1 MITIKATIDILNG
14 NNDGLTVDDVENNP
28 NSFTLQKTIGSTQKG
43 GNPLLLG
50 RTLLGTNPTLNS
62 SIPFFISGTEEKDL
76 AFNLHA
82 SSEID
87 NITIRFDTYNNNYPT
102 EIEIHLPYA
111 VSPITYH
118 NDDAIFTVK
127 FDKKYSGDYYFHFYN
142 WNSDDTL
149 FRIESISVGLKID
162 IDKKN
167 MLSYNGII
175 QKKADEKFP
184 SWGIVST
191 TGNISFN
198 DTNGEIGDY
207 ADDNILIQDLNVN
220 VELFNTLNK
229 KSSKIGSFKT
239 DTWNYENNSREVS
252 VSLKDDLTEWQ
263 DIFIEG
269 ISYDPRKA
277 ESVTA
282 KEIYDYLVGET
293 PAKYNMMSY
302 AELDTITQEILT
314 NTVIPYKLLYD
325 GNLWEQWTKL
335 CEICACHIFKIGN
348 GKTKFVGVDLWQ

>member
-1 MITIKATIDILNG
+1 MITIRATIDVLSGNSNG
-14 NNDGLTVDDVENNP
+14 ITVDNLNNVP
-28 NSFTLQKTIGSTQKG
+28 RSATLQEVVGSTQKG

-50 RTLLGTNPTLNS
+50 VTPLGTNPTLNS
-62 SIPFFISGTEEKDL
+62 KVPFFISNEGFSSIKLNISST
-76 AFNLHA
+76 
-82 SSEID
+82 SEID
-87 NITIRFDTYNNNYPT
+87 NISIKFDTYNNIYPRT
-102 EIEIHLPYA
+102 IYITFPNGEIKTYA
-111 VSPITYH
+111 
-118 NDDAIFTVK
+118 NDDPVFTVK
-127 FDKKYSGDYYFHFYN
+127 FESKVDDNFGVELYN
-142 WNSDDTL
+142 WNSDYPI
-149 FRIESISVGLKID
+149 RIESIFSGLKIN
-162 IDKKN
+162 IDKRN

-207 ADDNILIQDLNVN
+207 ADENILIQDLNVE
-220 VELFNTLNK
+220 VELLNTLNK

-263 DIFIEG
+263 DIFVEG
-269 ISYDPRKA
+269 FSYDPRKA
-277 ESVTA
+277 ESITA

-302 AELDTITQEILT
+302 DELDTTTKNTLN

-335 CEICACHIFKIGN
+335 CEICACHIFKTGK